1 MLTNNFAIYGAKIL
15 VELIR
20 DILYFPLWWYSK
32 GLLKVLSWL
41 RKFLVNKQKSLALL
55 IWIKNIHRPM
65 YGQYDWPGLLIS
77 FFVRLFQIL
86 VRSIVMLFW
95 LIIALVIFCL
105 WITLP
110 VFVIYE
116 IIFQIAL

>member
-20 DILYFPLWWYSK
+20 DILYFPLWWYSR
-32 GLLKVLSWL
+32 GLLSVLFWL

-65 YGQYDWPGLLIS
+65 YGQYDWTGLLIS

-86 VRSIVMLFW
+86 VRGVIMMFW
-95 LIIALVIFCL
+95 LIIALIIFCF
-105 WITLP
+105 WVILP

-116 IIFQIAL
+116 IILQLL

>member
-20 DILYFPLWWYSK
+20 DILYFPLWWYSR
-32 GLLKVLSWL
+32 GLLKVLFWL
-41 RKFLVNKQKSLALL
+41 RRFLVNKQKSLALL

-65 YGQYDWPGLLIS
+65 YGQYDWLGLLIS

-86 VRSIVMLFW
+86 VRSVIMMFW
-95 LIIALVIFCL
+95 LIIALIIFCF
-105 WITLP
+105 WVILP

-116 IIFQIAL
+116 IILQLL